1 MDTDTDI
8 LFVTAFKDLG
18 RDAWTCYPRTNATYF
33 KCFNDVAQ
41 NIRHTLVVFMED
53 AVRDELHRLY
63 AFESKPNIVFM
74 RLEEVTTFYKT
85 RLDIETAI
93 IASDEYR
100 SKVRHDR
107 LVLPEHCKAGYNLIN
122 HSKINFVAKA
132 RQLFPR
138 YSFYS
143 WIDFG
148 FCNDGDVS
156 RVNMKVDV
164 TALPPRKIIYQLYNN
179 IPLQRISP
187 EAMLREDTIY
197 FIGSSYIIPND
208 MVVEFESTYERKL
221 IELESRNVVDDDQN
235 VMLQIYYDNLDLFWT
250 FQSYAWFSFYKLLPA
265 TAKAT
270 AADRSEHI
278 HPMTVARHE
287 NGDAIE

>member
-1 MDTDTDI
+1 MNMDI

-33 KCFNDVAQ
+33 KCFNDLAQ
-41 NIRHTLVVFMED
+41 NIPHTLLVFVED

-63 AFESKPNIVFM
+63 DFKPNVVFM
-74 RLEEVTTFYKT
+74 RLEEVATFYNT
-85 RLDIETAI
+85 RLDIESTI

-100 SKVRHDR
+100 SKVRRDR

-132 RQLFPR
+132 RQLFPSC
-138 YSFYS
+138 SFYS

-156 RVNMKVDV
+156 RVNVKVDV
-164 TALPPRKIIYQLYNN
+164 RALPPRKIIYQLYNN
-179 IPLQRISP
+179 VPSSHPPHRSDNRISP
-187 EAMLREDTIY
+187 EEMLREDTIY

-208 MVVEFESTYERKL
+208 MVVEFESTYEKKI
-221 IELESRNVVDDDQN
+221 IELESRNIVDDDQN
-235 VMLQIYYDNLDLFWT
+235 VMLQIYYDNPDIFWT
-250 FQSYAWFSFYKLLPA
+250 FQSYAWFSFYKMLP
-265 TAKAT
+265 TLT
-270 AADRSEHI
+270 TMTTTTTTTIDR
-278 HPMTVARHE
+278 A
-287 NGDAIE
+287 